1 MLGVNHQK
9 FYRFLEVFRKEV
21 YEAQRRQL
29 FGSVIVTQPISIYS
43 SCALIFAVFLII
55 LIFLSQATYSRKE
68 TVKGYLLPER
78 GVVKVFSDRVGVI
91 ESLYVK
97 EGDLIQQGEALLKV
111 KNSQSLPT
119 GVELSVA
126 LSKEI
131 SNQIESLENEYL
143 VTTELNEKELVRLNN
158 QKKQLSMSL
167 STIRKAKKTSLDKI
181 NLKNSQLLKN
191 KKLFENGYITSNS
204 FELIQEDYFEVLEAH
219 ARQEMEEIN
228 IQSNILQLNSELISL
243 PEKLVLKQTDIK
255 RKISS
260 LKAQVMELNNQY
272 EFIKKAPEA
281 GIITSIQPTLGTR
294 VDANTPLLSIVPL
307 NSPLEIE
314 LLLPTRSAGFIQI
327 EDRVNIRFDAFP
339 YQKFG
344 FVIGKIS
351 NVDKVLILPTDKVLP
366 IKINEAMYRVRATLN
381 QQSIHAYNK
390 DFPLKVGMIADA
402 DIILEK
408 RSLLEWLLDPIY
420 AIKGKLG

>member
-1 MLGVNHQK
+1 M
-9 FYRFLEVFRKEV
+9 FRKEV
-21 YEAQRRQL
+21 YMAQRRQL
-29 FGSVIVTQPISIYS
+29 FGPVIVTQPISMYS
-43 SCALIFAVFLII
+43 SCALVFTVFLII
-55 LIFLSQATYSRKE
+55 LIFLSQANYSRKE

-97 EGDLIQQGEALLKV
+97 EGDLIKQGEALLKV
-111 KNSQSLPT
+111 KNSQSLST
-119 GVELSVA
+119 GIELSVA
-126 LSKEI
+126 LSKEL
-131 SNQIESLENEYL
+131 SHQIKSLEKEYL
-143 VTTELNEKELVRLNN
+143 VTTDLNEKELIRINN

-167 STIRKAKKTSLDKI
+167 STIRKAKRTSLDKI
-181 NLKNSQLLKN
+181 TLKRSQLSKN
-191 KKLFENGYITSNS
+191 KKLFKNGYITSSS
-204 FELIQEDYFEVLEAH
+204 FELIQEDYFEILEAH
-219 ARQEMEEIN
+219 ALQEMEEIG
-228 IQSNILQLNSELISL
+228 IQSKILQLKSELVSL
-243 PEKLVLKQTDIK
+243 PEKLILNQTAIN

-294 VDANTPLLSIVPL
+294 VDANTPLLSIIPL

-327 EDRVNIRFDAFP
+327 NDRVNIRFDAFP

-344 FVIGKIS
+344 FVVGNIS
-351 NVDKVLILPTDKVLP
+351 NVDKVLILPTDKILP
-366 IKINEAMYRVRATLN
+366 IKINEAMYRVRATLS
-381 QQSIHAYNK
+381 QQSVHAYNK
-390 DFPLKVGMIADA
+390 KFPLKVGMIADA